1 MWKQN
6 VVELP
11 RHLSV
16 GNISNGLVSWIFGA
30 TGPLLIVL
38 QAASKGNLSASTIS
52 SWIFAIYGVGGLLTL
67 ILSFYYRQPIGYAFS
82 IPGAILVGTSLSH
95 HAYNQVIGAYVVVG
109 IITLIL
115 GLSGAIYKLMKILPM
130 PVMMGMVSGVLLPF
144 GTDVFHSVQENP
156 LLNGIPLF
164 VFFLF
169 SYFRGLAQKFPPILG
184 AILSAIIMLYIVP
197 GVHSG
202 EASFS
207 VAKPHIY
214 MPSFDMATM
223 GELVLPLVLTIIAIQ
238 NAQGIAVL
246 QSAGYKSPVN
256 SMTSWSG
263 IGSIVNSFFGAHS
276 ACIAGPMTAILATD
290 ESQKKERRYAAA
302 VVLGLLSC
310 LLAIFAPFAASIPH
324 LVPAS
329 LIKLLGG
336 LAMIGVLI
344 DSLHKSFSSDC
355 KMGALFS
362 FMITVSGFSIFHIGA
377 PFWGLIGGTLVFLL
391 LERKNQKQTEQ
402 AADGE
407 QVA

>member
-6 VVELP
+6 VFEFP

-38 QAASKGNLSASTIS
+38 QAASKGNLSADTIT
-52 SWIFAIYGVGGLLTL
+52 SWIFAIYGVGGLLTV

-82 IPGAILVGTSLSH
+82 IPGAILVGASLSH
-95 HAYNQVIGAYVVVG
+95 HTYEQVIGAYVVVG
-109 IITLIL
+109 IVTLLL
-115 GLSGAIYKLMKILPM
+115 GLSGAIHKLMKILPM

-144 GTDVFHSVQENP
+144 GTDIFHSVLENP
-156 LLNGIPLF
+156 MLNGVPLF
-164 VFFLF
+164 VFFVF
-169 SYFRGLAQKFPPILG
+169 SCFRGLAKKFPPILG
-184 AILSAIIMLYIVP
+184 AILSAVIMLYIVP

-202 EASFS
+202 KAIFS
-207 VAKPHIY
+207 VAKPQWY
-214 MPSFDMATM
+214 MPAFDMATI

-246 QSAGYKSPVN
+246 QSAGYKPPVN

-263 IGSIVNSFFGAHS
+263 LGSIVNGFLGAHS
-276 ACIAGPMTAILATD
+276 ACIAGPMTAILSTD
-290 ESQKKERRYAAA
+290 HSQEKDRRYAAA
-302 VVLGLLSC
+302 IVLGLLSC
-310 LLAIFAPFAASIPH
+310 LLALFAPFAASIPH
-324 LVPAS
+324 LVPSS

-344 DSLHKSFSSDC
+344 DSLHMSFSSHY

-362 FMITVSGFSIFHIGA
+362 FMITISGISIFQIGA
-377 PFWGLIGGTLVFLL
+377 PFWGLIGGTLVSLL
-391 LERKNQKQTEQ
+391 LERKNQKLTNQVI
-402 AADGE
+402 DNE